1 MKLKLFFA
9 TLAFGLITLGLN
21 SSCQKNTDCKLIITT
36 HDALGNAIGGATVKL
51 YANVKTSSGAT
62 VEADL
67 KAEGQSDGG
76 GSSSYTF
83 KLPAIM
89 DVKATSA
96 GLSGLGIVKLE
107 EGKKVNG
114 FNFKFLLVLV
124 YLNYLPSRL

>member
-36 HDALGNAIGGATVKL
+36 HDALGNAVGGSTVKL

-67 KAEGQSDGG
+67 KAEGLSDGG
-76 GSSSYTF
+76 GSSAYTF
-83 KLPAIM
+83 KLPAIL
-89 DVKATSA
+89 DVKAVSA
-96 GLSGLGIVKLE
+96 SLSGVGIVKLE
-107 EGKKVNG
+107 EGKTVTKDIIL
-114 FNFKFLLVLV
+114 K
-124 YLNYLPSRL
+124 

>member
-1 MKLKLFFA
+1 MKLKLFIA
-9 TLAFGLITLGLN
+9 TLAFGFITLVFN

-36 HDALGNAIGGATVKL
+36 HDALGNAVSGATVKL

-83 KLPAIM
+83 KLPAIL
-89 DVKATSA
+89 DIKATSS
-96 GLSGLGIVKLE
+96 GLSGVGIIKLE
-107 EGKKVNG
+107 EGKTVTKDV
-114 FNFKFLLVLV
+114 VLK
-124 YLNYLPSRL
+124 